1 MPLPKPPCTRSC
13 PKRCA
18 VPNCHDPALCG
29 DWAAYQAALQAHNAS
44 VEKMHR
50 EYDDLS
56 AARAG
61 EARRRKGG
69 RQI

>member
-29 DWAAYQAALQAHNAS
+29 DWAAYQEELEVYKSA
-44 VEKMHR
+44 EKKR
-50 EYDDLS
+50 KEEENDYQ
-56 AARAG
+56 
-61 EARRRKGG
+61 ETRRKTT
-69 RQI
+69 

>member
-29 DWAAYQAALQAHNAS
+29 DWAAYQEELEAYKSA
-44 VEKMHR
+44 EKKHKA
-50 EYDDLS
+50 EENDYQ
-56 AARAG
+56 
-61 EARRRKGG
+61 ETRRKAT
-69 RQI
+69 